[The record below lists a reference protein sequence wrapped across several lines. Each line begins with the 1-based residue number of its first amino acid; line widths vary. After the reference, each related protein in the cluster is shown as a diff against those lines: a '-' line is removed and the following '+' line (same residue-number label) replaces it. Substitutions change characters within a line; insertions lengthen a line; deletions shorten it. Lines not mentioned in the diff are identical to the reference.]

1 MQTTFNQRFSKDID
15 KLADESTRRALADLI
30 EKVEAATSLAELPGL
45 KKRRGH
51 KSAYRLRLGDYRVG
65 IFTAGG
71 TVEFVQVVH
80 RRDIYRV
87 FP

>member
-1 MQTTFNQRFSKDID
+1 MQTAFNQRFSKDID
-15 KLADESTRRALADLI
+15 RLADEATRRALADLI
-30 EKVEAATSLAELPGL
+30 EKVEVATSLVELPGL
-45 KKRRGH
+45 KKLRGH

-65 IFTAGG
+65 IFAVGG
-71 TVEFVQVVH
+71 VVEFARVVH